1 MRAIDLF
8 AGAGGFSLAAHK
20 AGVDV
25 IAAVEFDQSAA
36 TTYQNNL
43 VERLNVPTQ
52 VHAKDINAID
62 IPQFM
67 ADLGIEEGE
76 LDLLLGGPPC
86 QGFSGHRL
94 GDSSVN
100 DPRNQLLIKYFDFVH
115 AIKPKVFLVENV
127 PGLLWKR
134 HEQHLNK
141 FLDLASENGYNVY
154 QPERINAK
162 DYGVPQNR
170 LRVFIL
176 GVREDIQ
183 LDDIQWPPRA
193 THFKPGTRQPAWL
206 TASTVFERP
215 PQEELDRL
223 FARFVTK
230 DGMEHEQAWSL
241 IDSLQFGKPIP
252 SPEEDPCAFHMN
264 HTPELIQRFAKLGPN
279 GSRDEFDEQLPCHSN
294 GHSGHKDVYGRVR
307 YHIPGPTMTT
317 GCYNPSKGRFVHLWH
332 NHGITLRHAARFQ
345 TFPDDYIFH
354 GNATAQARQIG
365 NAVPIELGRH
375 LITEICSR
383 LN

>member
-1 MRAIDLF
+1 MKAIDLF
-8 AGAGGFSLAAHK
+8 AGAGGFSLAAHQ

-36 TTYQNNL
+36 KTYQRNL
-43 VERLNVPTQ
+43 VDRLHVPTR
-52 VHAKDINAID
+52 VYPADINTIK
-62 IPQFM
+62 IPEFM
-67 ADLGIEEGE
+67 DELGIREGE

-115 AIKPKVFLVENV
+115 ALKPKVFLVENV

-134 HEQHLNK
+134 HEKHLNK
-141 FLDLASENGYNVY
+141 FLGLASKNGYKVIG
-154 QPERINAK
+154 PKRINAK

-170 LRVFIL
+170 MRVFIL
-176 GVREDIQ
+176 GVREDVQ
-183 LDDIQWPPRA
+183 LENLQWPPKA
-193 THFKPGTRQPAWL
+193 TYFKPGTEQPSWL
-206 TASTVFERP
+206 TASTVFEKPHQR
-215 PQEELDRL
+215 EIDRL
-223 FARFVTK
+223 FERFITK
-230 DGMEHEQAWSL
+230 DGMEHDEARKI
-241 IDSLQFGKPIP
+241 IDSLEFGEPVLSK
-252 SPEEDPCAFHMN
+252 EDDPCAFHMN
-264 HTPELIQRFAKLGPN
+264 HTPELVRRFSRMGPN

-294 GHSGHKDVYGRVR
+294 GHSGHKDVYGRIR
-307 YHIPGPTMTT
+307 YHLPGPTMTT
-317 GCYNPSKGRFVHLWH
+317 GCNNPSKGRFVHLWCH
-332 NHGITLRHAARFQ
+332 HGITLRHAARFQ

-354 GNATAQARQIG
+354 GTATEQARQIG
-365 NAVPIELGRH
+365 NAVPIELGKH